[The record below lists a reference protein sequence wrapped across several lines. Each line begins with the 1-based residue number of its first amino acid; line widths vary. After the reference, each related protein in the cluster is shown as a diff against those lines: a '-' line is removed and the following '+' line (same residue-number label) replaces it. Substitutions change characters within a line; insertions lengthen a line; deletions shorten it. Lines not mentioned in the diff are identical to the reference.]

1 MGALTAERGSE
12 VVEGKMAREREHGGR
27 SMGGPRLSPGDWSQ
41 CLRGKQ
47 SKRSLRKSS
56 QRGWREA
63 RRARCGR
70 HQGKNVSVV
79 GVWSVV

>member
-12 VVEGKMAREREHGGR
+12 VVEGKMVRERAQREKHGGC
-27 SMGGPRLSPGDWSQ
+27 PWLSPGDWSQ
-41 CLRGKQ
+41 CLRGEQ

-56 QRGWREA
+56 QRGWRKA
-63 RRARCGR
+63 RRARCDR

-79 GVWSVV
+79 GAWSVV